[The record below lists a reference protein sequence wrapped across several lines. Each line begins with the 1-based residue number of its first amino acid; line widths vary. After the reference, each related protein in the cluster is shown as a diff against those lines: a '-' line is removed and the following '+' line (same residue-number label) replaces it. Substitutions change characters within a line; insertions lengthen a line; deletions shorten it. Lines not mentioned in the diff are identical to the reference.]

1 MGRGLLGRRG
11 QGGGVR
17 ARETDAV
24 GDKVKQSHLFSPLKL
39 GRASILFI
47 FH

>member
-1 MGRGLLGRRG
+1 MGRILPGRRG
-11 QGGGVR
+11 RGGGVR

-24 GDKVKQSHLFSPLKL
+24 RDKVKQSHLFSPIKL
-39 GRASILFI
+39 GRVSILFI